1 MVTARR
7 VPRSESGVRAYIPR
21 VLVVDDELLVVQSLH
36 LVLSNEFEITGT
48 THADEALAWIA
59 SGQTYDVI
67 LCDVMMPGL
76 SGVELR
82 DRIHAVEPDQAA
94 RIVFITGGLIV
105 PEVRAM
111 LDHVTNT
118 VLEKPIDLDGL
129 RELIRRRVRGAWSAA
144 ASEV

>member
-1 MVTARR
+1 MVVRDGT
-7 VPRSESGVRAYIPR
+7 RSVSGVRACVPR
-21 VLVVDDELLVVQSLH
+21 VLVVDDELLVVQSLR
-36 LVLSNEFEITGT
+36 LVLSSEFHVECT
-48 THADEALAWIA
+48 THADQAFAWIA
-59 SGQTYDVI
+59 AGQSYDVI

-82 DRIHAVEPDQAA
+82 DRVQAVSPDQAA

-105 PEVRAM
+105 PEVRAT

-118 VLEKPIDLDGL
+118 ILEKPIDLDGL
-129 RELIRRRVRGAWSAA
+129 RELIRRRVRGAWSAV